1 MSPPHETASRFRR
14 DPGRERLSAADVSF
28 FHLEGPTTPQHVGG
42 LTLFQAPPEGF
53 DYERL
58 VRLLEER
65 ISLVPRYRQKLR
77 TVPGRVGGP
86 VWVDDAE
93 FDITYHVRR
102 SALPRPGSEAALL
115 EFSARIL
122 SRLLDR
128 DRPLWEMYLVEGLT
142 EGRCAVITKTHQ
154 SMVDGVGA
162 IDIEQ
167 VLLDASPHPRRT
179 VGAVWMPTPEPSRGR
194 LVLDAVRDAAGSPL
208 RSATEL
214 ARVGVRDGRAVTRW
228 LGTVAGAAAD
238 AARHRRPSPLYARP
252 GQQRRIA
259 VARTRLEDYRQV
271 RAAQGGTV
279 NDVALATVAGALR
292 GWLLGRGIALR
303 PNETVRALVPVTI
316 GGNDQRGAG
325 HPADRLVG
333 GDVSALLVDLPVGE
347 ADPLRRLAQIRYAMG
362 VHGSSGRSVRADALA
377 ALSGFAPPTLHALG
391 ARAAHGLTRRMFS
404 LVVTNVPGPQVPM
417 YASGARMLEMFP
429 VLPLGGGQ
437 ALSIGITSYD
447 GALCYGINAD
457 RDAVP
462 DVAVLAA
469 HVGESLA
476 ELVGAAAPAESARPA
491 RRPRSRR

>member
-1 MSPPHETASRFRR
+1 M
-14 DPGRERLSAADVSF
+14 GERLSAADIAF
-28 FHLEGPTTPQHVGG
+28 FHLEGRTTPQHVGG
-42 LTLFQAPPEGF
+42 LSVFQAPADGF

-58 VRLLEER
+58 LRLLEER
-65 ISLVPRYRQKLR
+65 ISFVPRYRQKLR
-77 TVPGRVGGP
+77 TVPGRLGGP
-86 VWVDDAE
+86 VWVDDAD

-102 SALPRPGSEAALL
+102 SALPRPCSDQALL

-128 DRPLWEMYLVEGLT
+128 DRPLWEMYLVEGLAG
-142 EGRCAVITKTHQ
+142 GRFAVVTKTHQ
-154 SMVDGVGA
+154 AMVDGVGA

-179 VGAVWMPTPEPSRGR
+179 VGAVWMPSPEPSRSR
-194 LVLDAVRDAAGSPL
+194 LVLDALRDAAANPL
-208 RSATEL
+208 RTGAEL

-228 LGTVAGAAAD
+228 AGTLAGAAAST
-238 AARHRRPSPLYARP
+238 ARTRRPSPLYARP

-259 VARTRLEDYRQV
+259 VARTRLADYRQV
-271 RAAQGGTV
+271 RQSQGGTV

-292 GWLLGRGIALR
+292 GWLLGRGLALR

-316 GGNDQRGAG
+316 GGD
-325 HPADRLVG
+325 HPAGLDRLVG

-347 ADPLRRLAQIRYAMG
+347 PDPLRRLAQIRYAMG

-391 ARAAHGLTRRMFS
+391 SRAAHGLTRRMFS
-404 LVVTNVPGPQVPM
+404 LVVTNVPGPQQPM

-429 VLPLGGGQ
+429 VLPLGAGQ

-447 GALCYGINAD
+447 GALCFGINAD

-462 DVAVLAA
+462 DVAGLAA
-469 HVGESLA
+469 HVGDALA
-476 ELVGAAAPAESARPA
+476 ELVAAAAPAEAERPTG
-491 RRPRSRR
+491 RPRSRR

>member
-1 MSPPHETASRFRR
+1 MTSVS
-14 DPGRERLSAADVSF
+14 ERLSAADVSF
-28 FHLEGPTTPQHVGG
+28 LHLEGRTTPQHVGG
-42 LTLFQAPPEGF
+42 LAVFQAPPEGF

-65 ISLVPRYRQKLR
+65 IALVPRYRQKLR
-77 TVPGRVGGP
+77 TVPGRLGGP
-86 VWVDDAE
+86 VWVDDAD

-102 SALPRPGSEAALL
+102 SALPRPGSEIALL
-115 EFSARIL
+115 DFSARIL

-128 DRPLWEMYLVEGLT
+128 DRPLWEMYLVEGLAD
-142 EGRCAVITKTHQ
+142 GRFAVVTKTHQ
-154 SMVDGVGA
+154 AMVDGIGA

-179 VGAVWMPTPEPSRGR
+179 VGAVWMPSPEPSRGR
-194 LVLDAVRDAAGSPL
+194 LVVEALQDAATSPL
-208 RSATEL
+208 RSAAEL
-214 ARVGVRDGRAVTRW
+214 ARVGLRDGRAVTRS
-228 LGTVAGAAAD
+228 VAGVADAASS
-238 AARHRRPSPLYARP
+238 AARHRRPPPLYARP

-259 VARTRLEDYRQV
+259 VARTRLADYRQV
-271 RAAQGGTV
+271 RREQGGTV

-292 GWLLGRGIALR
+292 GWLLGRGLALR

-316 GGNDQRGAG
+316 GGDDPRGL
-325 HPADRLVG
+325 DRLVG

-362 VHGSSGRSVRADALA
+362 VHASSGRSVRADALA

-404 LVVTNVPGPQVPM
+404 LVVTNVPGPQLPM
-417 YASGARMLEMFP
+417 FASGARMLEMFP
-429 VLPLGGGQ
+429 VLPLGAGQ

-447 GALCYGINAD
+447 GALFFGINAD

-462 DVAVLAA
+462 DVAALAA
-469 HVGESLA
+469 HVCDSLA
-476 ELVGAAAPAESARPA
+476 ELVAAAAPSEPVRTS
-491 RRPRSRR
+491 RRPGRSR